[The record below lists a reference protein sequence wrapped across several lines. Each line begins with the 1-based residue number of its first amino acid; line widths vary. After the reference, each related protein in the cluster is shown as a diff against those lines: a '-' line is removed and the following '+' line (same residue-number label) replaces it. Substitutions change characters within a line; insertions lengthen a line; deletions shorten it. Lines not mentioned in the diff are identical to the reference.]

1 MAEQV
6 QSVRENPLGYAPI
19 PALIRKFAIPSMISL
34 LVGAAYNITDQI
46 FIGHVVGML
55 GNAAT
60 NVAFP
65 TATLTTALA
74 QLTGVGTAANF
85 NLCMGAKNQS
95 DAEKYIGTGLT
106 MSVLLG
112 LLLSG
117 LILLFRMPVLLLCG
131 ATEAV
136 LPYAYSYL
144 SITAFGLPFLLF
156 TNASSMLIR
165 ADGSPTYSMVCN
177 VSGAI
182 LNIFLDWLFMME
194 FHWGIQGAAAATVTG
209 QVISAC
215 LCIGYFPRF
224 RAFPIKRA
232 LLRLRPSYIVQI
244 AKLGTSN
251 FINHTVMTLV
261 NIVLNNTL
269 TYYGAM
275 SIYGSDIPL
284 AVSGIVAKVNTILIS
299 CTVGLAH
306 GCQPIFSFNMGAKN
320 YPRIKETYKKAALAA
335 LCFSCLAFLA
345 FQLFPRQ
352 ITSLFGSGEELYYQF
367 AEQYLRIYM
376 MMVCITGIQPLT
388 VNYFT
393 STGNVRQGIVL
404 SLSRQG
410 FFLIP
415 LLLILPLLFG
425 LNGVLAA
432 GPIAEVM
439 ACVLSLSLIF
449 RDFKRLDR
457 LPQPA

>member
-269 TYYGAM
+269 TYYGAL
-275 SIYGSDIPL
+275 SIYGSDIPP
-284 AVSGIVAKVNTILIS
+284 VSYT
-299 CTVGLAH
+299 H
-306 GCQPIFSFNMGAKN
+306 
-320 YPRIKETYKKAALAA
+320 
-335 LCFSCLAFLA
+335 
-345 FQLFPRQ
+345 
-352 ITSLFGSGEELYYQF
+352 
-367 AEQYLRIYM
+367 
-376 MMVCITGIQPLT
+376 LT
-388 VNYFT
+388 
-393 STGNVRQGIVL
+393 
-404 SLSRQG
+404 
-410 FFLIP
+410 
-415 LLLILPLLFG
+415 LPTTPY
-425 LNGVLAA
+425 V
-432 GPIAEVM
+432 
-439 ACVLSLSLIF
+439 
-449 RDFKRLDR
+449 
-457 LPQPA
+457 